1 MTNNSENVSELTR
14 KGTRRNAGADTPSGP
29 NTERSAI
36 PAERE
41 NQGKNPNDILPS
53 AHPDTVREIE
63 KERNKK

>member
-1 MTNNSENVSELTR
+1 MTNNNEHVSELTR

-29 NTERSAI
+29 NTERSAK

-41 NQGKNPNDILPS
+41 NRGKDRNDIMPG

-63 KERNKK
+63 TERDK

>member
-1 MTNNSENVSELTR
+1 MTNNRETDAELTR

-29 NTERSAI
+29 NTERSAK

-41 NQGKNPNDILPS
+41 NRGKDPNDIMPG

-63 KERNKK
+63 KDRQK